1 MVVIFLPAASLSE
14 VWQDR
19 TASPFRCT
27 VQAPQ
32 RPAPQ
37 PNFVPVICNCS
48 RMTQSSG
55 VSLAA
60 STDMLRPL
68 MFRLGIGAS
77 PSGVGSRLRR
87 QLTFGYWLA
96 PTGSAPVDAQNDTD
110 RIVRQCNLELFEE
123 NIILPFSVVRCGEVL
138 ARTLSNSAP
147 PQASSSVSAFPNHE

>member
-55 VSLAA
+55 VSLDA
-60 STDMLRPL
+60 STDIFRPL
-68 MFRLGIGAS
+68 ILRLGIGAS
-77 PSGVGSRLRR
+77 PSGVGGRLRR
-87 QLTFGYWLA
+87 HLTFGYWPA
-96 PTGSAPVDAQNDTD
+96 PTGSMPVGAKNDTELS
-110 RIVRQCNLELFEE
+110 RRQSNLESFEE
-123 NIILPFSVVRCGEVL
+123 NSVVRCGKAL
-138 ARTLSNSAP
+138 PSTRQSTSS
-147 PQASSSVSAFPNHE
+147 PQAHLPFPHFPTANGSR

>member
-1 MVVIFLPAASLSE
+1 MVVIFLPTASLTE

-19 TASPFRCT
+19 TASPLTWT
-27 VQAPQ
+27 VQAPH

-60 STDMLRPL
+60 STDIFRPL
-68 MFRLGIGAS
+68 IFRLGICAS

-87 QLTFGYWLA
+87 QLTFGYWLVS
-96 PTGSAPVDAQNDTD
+96 TGSMPVGGQNDTEP
-110 RIVRQCNLELFEE
+110 IGWQCNLESFEE
-123 NIILPFSVVRCGEVL
+123 NIILSPCVVRCGK
-138 ARTLSNSAP
+138 TLSRAC
-147 PQASSSVSAFPNHE
+147 Q